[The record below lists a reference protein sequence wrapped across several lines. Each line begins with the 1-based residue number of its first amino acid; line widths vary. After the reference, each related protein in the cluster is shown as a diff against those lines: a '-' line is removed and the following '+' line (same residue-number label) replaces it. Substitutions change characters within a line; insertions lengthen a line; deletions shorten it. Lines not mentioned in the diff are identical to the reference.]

1 MHLCKGDRVT
11 SRPIK
16 RAVYPGSFDPI
27 TNGHLDILDRA
38 LSVFDEVVIVV
49 AGTGHKQPLFTPD
62 ERVELI
68 REAVSDRKGVTVDRW
83 SGLIM
88 EYARKHHISA
98 VVRGLRAAS
107 DFEYEFMMASMNK
120 HINHDVETVF
130 MMTAQNLYFVSSTM
144 IKELFLYGGDISH
157 YVPKAVISRLK
168 KKIPE
173 LQKATAP

>member
-1 MHLCKGDRVT
+1 MR
-11 SRPIK
+11 SAI
-16 RAVYPGSFDPI
+16 YPGSFDPI

-38 LSVFDEVVIVV
+38 LSLFDEVTIVV
-49 AGTGHKQPLFTPD
+49 AGTGQKSPLFTPD

-68 REAVSDRKGVTVDRW
+68 KQVVKGKARVKVDRW

-88 EYARKHHISA
+88 EYAEQNKISA

-120 HINHDVETVF
+120 NITAKVETVF
-130 MMTAQNLYFVSSTM
+130 MMTSQNLYFVSSSM

-157 YVPKAVISRLK
+157 YVPKQVIESLK
-168 KKIPE
+168 GKQDLIRKR
-173 LQKATAP
+173 